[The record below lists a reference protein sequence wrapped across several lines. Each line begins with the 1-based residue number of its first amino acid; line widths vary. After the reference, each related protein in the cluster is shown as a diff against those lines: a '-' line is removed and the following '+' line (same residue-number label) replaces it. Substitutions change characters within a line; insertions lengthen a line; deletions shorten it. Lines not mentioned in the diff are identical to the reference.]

1 MAHDVFISH
10 SAKNK
15 TAADAVCATLESE
28 GIRCW
33 IAPRDVT
40 PGLEWGECIIEAIE
54 QSRVMVLLFT
64 AEANESP
71 QIRREVERA
80 VNRGV
85 VILPLRIEE
94 VIPSKA
100 LEYFIGNVHWLDALT
115 PPLEGHLRQL
125 AGTVKILVARMD
137 GKVPV
142 PGAIPA
148 GIPAG
153 AAREPA
159 AILDP
164 KKAPSRGEA
173 SESAIAA
180 GAAAHP
186 SRPKVPVWAWAG
198 AVALALVLTAIV
210 SIHYASAPRT
220 PAGPPPQT
228 VQEPVTPVGGSIGG
242 EPANPSAISPAEQ
255 PPQAKPGHGPASPP
269 AKTQPPTATLESD
282 AMEAKNLMQEKRYAE
297 ANPLARKACA
307 GGIMTGCNLLGL
319 LYQNGWGVERDYTQ
333 ARSLYVE
340 ACNGG
345 EVSGCGNLGY
355 MYVNGQGVSR
365 DIARGTALLQKA
377 CNGGRPWSCQ
387 QLRNLQR

>member
-15 TAADAVCATLESE
+15 TTADAVCAMLESE

-40 PGLEWGECIIEAIE
+40 PGLEWGESIIEAIE

-94 VIPSKA
+94 VVPSKA

-115 PPLEGHLRQL
+115 LPLEGHLRQL

-137 GKVPV
+137 GSKKTPPLPIP
-142 PGAIPA
+142 PGTGDEA
-148 GIPAG
+148 
-153 AAREPA
+153 AARGPA
-159 AILDP
+159 AILGP
-164 KKAPSRGEA
+164 VKAPSTGKA
-173 SESAIAA
+173 SESGLAD
-180 GAAAHP
+180 GATAH
-186 SRPKVPVWAWAG
+186 SSGLKVPVWVWA
-198 AVALALVLTAIV
+198 AVAVSALLLTAVV
-210 SIHYASAPRT
+210 SIHYASGPRAP
-220 PAGPPPQT
+220 ASPPPET
-228 VQEPVTPVGGSIGG
+228 VQEPVTPTGGNIGS
-242 EPANPSAISPAEQ
+242 EPANPGATSPAGQ
-255 PPQAKPGHGPASPP
+255 TKTGHGPASAP
-269 AKTQPPTATLESD
+269 AKTPQPAADLQTD
-282 AMEAKNLMQEKRYAE
+282 AAEAKGLMQAKRYDQAI
-297 ANPLARKACA
+297 PLARKACA
-307 GGIMTGCNLLGL
+307 GGVMNGCNLLGL
-319 LYQNGWGVERDYTQ
+319 IYQNGWGVARDDTR
-333 ARSLYVE
+333 ARSLFE
-340 ACNGG
+340 ETCNGG

-355 MYVNGQGVSR
+355 MYVNGLGVPR
-365 DIARGTALLQKA
+365 DVARGAALLQKA

-387 QLRNLQR
+387 QLRNIQR